1 MTTPHVPARYR
12 PDIDGLRAVAV
23 GSVIV
28 FHAFARQHFGGFVG
42 VDIFFVISGYLISGI
57 LLRELD
63 EGRFSFLRFYAR
75 RVRRIYPALVVM
87 MAAVLGFGWL
97 ELFDA
102 DFHRLALHVAASAG
116 FIVNLVLYRE
126 AGYFDTASDAKPL
139 LHLWSLG
146 VEEQFYI
153 VWPVLLL
160 IAHRIGKRLGRGVV
174 WGVLAALM
182 LASFTHAVLLMRH
195 DISAAFYWPTAR
207 GWELLAGAALA
218 LAHARGAA
226 LQPRPAIA
234 AALGAAGAAAIAASL
249 IFVTAEKPFPG
260 WNAVPAVAGAVLL
273 LAAGPGGWVNRWLLG
288 LAPMR
293 WVGAIS
299 YPLYL
304 WHWPLLAYAAIAG
317 FDSVTARAIA
327 MGAAVLL
334 AWLTMRL
341 VEEPLRFGS
350 RPGVK
355 LWGLIT
361 AMAALGLFGLWA
373 WGVWGHKPLP
383 SYTADRTAAFAHQLN
398 WQTPVGSA
406 DQKAACYRLMPGRV
420 GMAHPSQNDFCY
432 LLHDGKPDVA
442 MIGDSLN
449 LSLFPGMAHVT
460 HHNLLLA
467 SASEA
472 APFYDSRTTDWPD
485 RSRLGNYRLTNQAL
499 DFAIASRSIRVVL
512 LSYLNADRLFTPSS
526 GHYIQDMRGTED
538 TDVNDGEHVE
548 VAANPAVDGPATME
562 AAMRRTLTRLRQ
574 AHKQVIVIFPN
585 RRMSFN
591 PASCLDRLRPVH
603 AATVNDLC
611 AVPDHDEN
619 ARRRQAYV
627 TRVEKIVRSY
637 PNVTL
642 FDASA
647 PLCEGGLCY
656 AMRNGHMLYRDDLH
670 VSEEGAALIAPGLEQ
685 AIDTAMKR

>member
-1 MTTPHVPARYR
+1 MTTPHAPARYR

-57 LLRELD
+57 LLREME

-75 RVRRIYPALVVM
+75 RVRRIYPALVTVM
-87 MAAVLGFGWL
+87 AVVLGFGWL

-153 VWPVLLL
+153 LWPVLLL
-160 IAHRIGKRLGRGVV
+160 IAHRVGQRLGRGVV

-182 LASFTHAVLLMRH
+182 LASFIHAVLLMRH

-218 LAHARGAA
+218 LAHARGVAA
-226 LQPRPAIA
+226 QPRAIIA
-234 AALGAAGAAAIAASL
+234 AALGVAGAALIAGSL

-260 WNAVPAVAGAVLL
+260 WNALPAVAGAVLVI
-273 LAAGPGGWVNRWLLG
+273 AAGPGGWVNRWLLG

-293 WVGAIS
+293 WVGGIS

-317 FDSVTARAIA
+317 FDSMTARAIA

-341 VEEPLRFGS
+341 VEEPLRFGARS
-350 RPGVK
+350 GAK
-355 LWGLIT
+355 LWGLI
-361 AMAALGLFGLWA
+361 AGMGALGLFGLWA
-373 WGVWGHKPLP
+373 WHKPLP
-383 SYTADRTAAFAHQLN
+383 SYTAKSTAAFAHQLN

-406 DQKAACYRLMPGRV
+406 DQKAACYRLMPQRV
-420 GMAHPSQNDFCY
+420 GMAHPAQNDFCY

-449 LSLFPGMAHVT
+449 LSLFPGMARVSK
-460 HHNLLLA
+460 HNLLLA

-472 APFYDSRTTDWPD
+472 APFYDSRTTDLPD

-499 DFAIASRSIRVVL
+499 DFAIASRSIKVVL
-512 LSYLNADRLFTPSS
+512 LSYLNADRLFSPGS
-526 GHYIQDMRGTED
+526 GHYIQDMRGSED
-538 TDVNDGEHVE
+538 TDVNDGERVE
-548 VAANPAVDGPATME
+548 VPADPAVDGPATME
-562 AAMRRTLTRLRQ
+562 AAMRRTLARLRQ
-574 AHKQVIVIFPN
+574 AHKQVIVIVPN

-591 PASCLDRLRPVH
+591 PASCLDRLRPIH
-603 AATVNDLC
+603 AAKVNDLC
-611 AVPDHDEN
+611 AVSDHDES
-619 ARRRQAYV
+619 ARHRQAYV
-627 TRVEKIVRSY
+627 TRVEKIIRSF

-656 AMRNGHMLYRDDLH
+656 ALRGGHMLYRDDLH
-670 VSEEGAALIAPGLEQ
+670 VSEEGAALIAPGLER
-685 AIDTAMKR
+685 AIDAAMQR